1 MMGVTEKKGESLR
14 RGLEPRHI
22 MLMAMAGMIGTG
34 IFKGSGD
41 TLSIAGPSVT
51 IAYLVCGLIL
61 FIVMVALA
69 EMAIAFPGLNMQHL
83 MYKAFGFRVSIMI
96 GWLYWIN
103 WMIVTVVEVLAA
115 GSFLNYWFPGVPLWL
130 LAGLCGLFI
139 IMINL
144 FQVSLYGE
152 FEFWFAGIKIGAI
165 IVFII
170 LGILILFGVIQGP
183 NGPADPVKNLFGYG
197 GFFPNGFGGMVSAL
211 LVVIYSY
218 GGSELIGLT
227 VNEARDV
234 EHVLPKVIKTV
245 VTRVAMFYILP
256 IIIICSLMPWN
267 SVSATESSPFVQ
279 VFEAVGLPGVP
290 HLMNFVLLTAV
301 LSAGNSGIYATTRTL
316 YAMAERGEAPKF
328 ARKLTKR
335 GVPLGGIG
343 LTAGF
348 LAVGVVLAYLSPN
361 QIINQ
366 LMSIPGFTISLVW
379 IAICLAELKLRPNYD
394 RLPFFRMVG
403 FPYMTI
409 IGAAALS
416 LIFITF
422 VLNPANLVG
431 TLTCLGIMT
440 FLIIIS
446 FYIRPEQKPATG
458 NTSSDDD

>member
-1 MMGVTEKKGESLR
+1 MAATEGKKESLR
-14 RGLEPRHI
+14 RGLLPRHI

-41 TLSIAGPSVT
+41 TLNIAGPSVT

-69 EMAIAFPGLNMQHL
+69 EMAIAYPGLNMQHL
-83 MYKAFGFRVSIMI
+83 MHKAFGFRTSIMI

-115 GSFLNYWFPGVPLWL
+115 GSFLQYWFPSVPLWI

-139 IMINL
+139 VGINL

-170 LGILILFGVIQGP
+170 LGLLILFGIIP
-183 NGPADPVKNLFGYG
+183 SPANPMKNLFGYG
-197 GFFPNGFGGMVSAL
+197 GFFPHGFGGMISAL
-211 LVVIYSY
+211 LVVIFSY

-227 VNEARDV
+227 VTEAKDV
-234 EHVLPKVIKTV
+234 EHVLPKVIKSV
-245 VTRVAMFYILP
+245 VSRVIMFYILP
-256 IIIICSLMPWN
+256 IIIICGMMPWS

-301 LSAGNSGIYATTRTL
+301 LSAANSGIYATTRTL
-316 YAMAERGEAPKF
+316 YAMAERGEAPGF
-328 ARKLTKR
+328 VRKLSKS
-335 GVPLGGIG
+335 GVPLGGIA
-343 LTAGF
+343 LTTSF
-348 LAVGVVLAYLSPN
+348 LAVGVVLAYLSPS

-366 LMSIPGFTISLVW
+366 LMSIPGFTICLVW
-379 IAICLAELKLRPNYD
+379 IAICAAELKLRPSYKQ
-394 RLPFFRMVG
+394 LPFFKMAG

-409 IGAAALS
+409 VGLVSLS
-416 LIFITF
+416 LIFVTF
-422 VLNPANLVG
+422 VLNAANRVG
-431 TLTCLGIMT
+431 TLTCLAIMVILIVVS
-440 FLIIIS
+440 FLVKNEAKS
-446 FYIRPEQKPATG
+446 HESE
-458 NTSSDDD
+458 NLS

>member
-1 MMGVTEKKGESLR
+1 MGATEEKSGSLK
-14 RGLEPRHI
+14 RGLLPRHI

-69 EMAIAFPGLNMQHL
+69 EMAIAYPGLNLQHL
-83 MYKAFGFRVSIMI
+83 MHKAFGFRVSIVI
-96 GWLYWIN
+96 GWLYWVN

-115 GSFLNYWFPGVPLWL
+115 GSFLNYWLPHVPLWV

-139 IMINL
+139 VTINL

-170 LGILILFGVIQGP
+170 LGLLILFGIVP
-183 NGPADPVKNLFGYG
+183 SPADPVKNIFGHG
-197 GFFPNGFGGMVSAL
+197 GFFPNGFGGTVSAL
-211 LVVIYSY
+211 LVVIFSY

-227 VNEARDV
+227 VTEAKDV
-234 EHVLPKVIKTV
+234 EHVLPKVIKSV
-245 VTRVAMFYILP
+245 VSRVAMFYILP
-256 IIIICSLMPWN
+256 IIIICGLMPWS
-267 SVSATESSPFVQ
+267 SVSATESSPFIQ

-301 LSAGNSGIYATTRTL
+301 LSAANSGIYATTRTL
-316 YAMAERGEAPKF
+316 YAMAERGEAPGF
-328 ARKLTKR
+328 VRKLSKS
-335 GVPLGGIG
+335 GVPLGGIA
-343 LTAGF
+343 LTSTF
-348 LAVGVVLAYLSPN
+348 LAVGVVLAYLSPS

-366 LMSIPGFTISLVW
+366 LMSIPGFTICLVW
-379 IAICLAELKLRPNYD
+379 IAICAAELRLRPAYPKV
-394 RLPFFRMVG
+394 PFFKMAV

-409 IGAAALS
+409 IGAASLS
-416 LIFITF
+416 LIFVTF
-422 VLNPANLVG
+422 VLNRANLIG
-431 TLTCLGIMT
+431 TVTCLVIMALLVSVS
-440 FLIIIS
+440 FLIKS
-446 FYIRPEQKPATG
+446 EKKLDKGENPL
-458 NTSSDDD
+458 